1 MEQKN
6 IHSSTFIH
14 YFPLLVTFLSLA
26 IFFVCINNLINT
38 VISQNDI
45 IISLLKNIKN
55 APSLPI
61 VVENSVP
68 NTDPNTADNTIY
80 YVLGS
85 IVSLVFIGVV
95 CYFLF
100 NSKPSSTGSST
111 RSSTPSSD
119 GVDENPE
126 KLTSTGS
133 STPSSDPEKLTKIN
147 LDLQN
152 ISQEREEILNKL
164 NDMSEKSNGIGSIN
178 TKIEELYDYLT
189 DPASTAENVKIT
201 EKINTLV
208 DQQAVLNAG
217 MKQVMSSNLGFI
229 EGTKRV
235 FGELTTDRHVLST
248 TLKELSKKQTQL
260 EINQHDLSKT
270 QNDIE
275 IAHGI
280 IRNDVDFHRQN
291 IALLNHN
298 AQNCSDQLLSIK
310 ESCTEIIKLIGEHSS

>member
-6 IHSSTFIH
+6 INSTIQYAF
-14 YFPLLVTFLSLA
+14 LLVSFLGLVISLVY
-26 IFFVCINNLINT
+26 IHNFLNM

-45 IISLLKNIKN
+45 IISLLKNIKD
-55 APSLPI
+55 APTTSLPI
-61 VVENSVP
+61 IVENSVP
-68 NTDPNTADNTIY
+68 NTVPNTADNTIY
-80 YVLGS
+80 YVVGA
-85 IVSLVFIGVV
+85 IASLVFIGVV

-100 NSKPSSTGSST
+100 NSKPS
-111 RSSTPSSD
+111 
-119 GVDENPE
+119 
-126 KLTSTGS
+126 GS
-133 STPSSDPEKLTKIN
+133 STPPTPSDGVNENSEKFTKID
-147 LDLQN
+147 LDLQNISQEREEILNKLNDMSN

-164 NDMSEKSNGIGSIN
+164 NDMSEKSNGIGSIE

-201 EKINTLV
+201 EKINTLI
-208 DQQAVLNAG
+208 DQQAVINAG

-270 QNDIE
+270 QNDLE
-275 IAHGI
+275 IARGI
-280 IRNDVDFHRQN
+280 MENEVDLHRENIEVLNDSV
-291 IALLNHN
+291 
-298 AQNCSDQLLSIK
+298 QNCSDQMLSIK
-310 ESCTEIIKLIGEHSS
+310 QSCAEIIKLIGEHSS

>member
-1 MEQKN
+1 MEQKTFN
-6 IHSSTFIH
+6 SSTFIH

-80 YVLGS
+80 YVLGG

-111 RSSTPSSD
+111 GSSTSSSD
-119 GVDENPE
+119 GVDEN
-126 KLTSTGS
+126 
-133 STPSSDPEKLTKIN
+133 PEKLTKIN

-152 ISQEREEILNKL
+152 IFQEREEILNKL

-208 DQQAVLNAG
+208 DQQTVLNAG

>member
-1 MEQKN
+1 MEQKTFN
-6 IHSSTFIH
+6 SSTFIH

-26 IFFVCINNLINT
+26 IFFVCINNLLNT

-45 IISLLKNIKN
+45 IISLLKNIKD
-55 APSLPI
+55 APTTSLPI

-68 NTDPNTADNTIY
+68 NTADNTIY
-80 YVLGS
+80 YVVGG
-85 IVSLVFIGVV
+85 IVSLVFVGVV

-111 RSSTPSSD
+111 GSSTPSSD
-119 GVDENPE
+119 GVNEN
-126 KLTSTGS
+126 
-133 STPSSDPEKLTKIN
+133 PEKLTKIN

-201 EKINTLV
+201 EKINTLI
-208 DQQAVLNAG
+208 DQQAVINAG
-217 MKQVMSSNLGFI
+217 MKQVMSSNLVFI

-248 TLKELSKKQTQL
+248 TLKELAKKQTQL

-270 QNDIE
+270 QNDLE
-275 IAHGI
+275 IARGI
-280 IRNDVDFHRQN
+280 MENDVDYHRQN
-291 IALLNHN
+291 IAFLNHN
-298 AQNCSDQLLSIK
+298 AQNCSDQMLSIK
-310 ESCTEIIKLIGEHSS
+310 ESCVEIIQLIGAHSS